1 MLLFFKVMAS
11 VPIVILQA
19 YRGEHT
25 EVRLALEGPKTV
37 ACRVS
42 LYHRKDPQ
50 ICPMQGT
57 KRVLSSAT
65 GGTPASFLQKSEALV
80 KASLPRPKGVIFVF

>member
-11 VPIVILQA
+11 VPIVTLQA

-25 EVRLALEGPKTV
+25 EVRLALEGPRTV

-42 LYHRKDPQ
+42 LYH
-50 ICPMQGT
+50 
-57 KRVLSSAT
+57 
-65 GGTPASFLQKSEALV
+65 
-80 KASLPRPKGVIFVF
+80 